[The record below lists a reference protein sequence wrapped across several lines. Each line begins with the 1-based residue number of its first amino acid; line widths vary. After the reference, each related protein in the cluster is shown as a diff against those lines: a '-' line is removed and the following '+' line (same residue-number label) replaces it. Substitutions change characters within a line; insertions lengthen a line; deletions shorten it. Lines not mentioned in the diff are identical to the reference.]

1 MKILI
6 IKLSSLGDIVHA
18 IPSLNAL
25 KQKYPEAQIDWLVY
39 KSFAPILETQ
49 RSISKII
56 ILENKKLSSLLATKA
71 KLKKENYDLVI
82 DMQGLIKTAVLAR
95 SISAKTR
102 GFKEPRE
109 KIAALCY
116 KEKIDAGNIMDDSM
130 HIVERNL
137 LLAQSPMPPAAF
149 NALEQEAKLQNRL
162 CIIPSTTW
170 QTKLWQAEK
179 WAKLIDSI
187 KSSQPE
193 LEIYILGTI
202 KELIYIEEII
212 SQTKSPLHI
221 VVNKK
226 LTELPEFF
234 STMSTVIGVD
244 TGPLHIAAAS
254 LYGSKARVIGLYG
267 PSSAARTGP
276 YGFESISATEKPS
289 HKRKND
295 SSMNLISVEQ
305 VLNIVTS

>member
-25 KQKYPEAQIDWLVY
+25 KQKYPQATIDWLVY
-39 KSFAPILETQ
+39 KSFAPIIESQ
-49 RSISKII
+49 RSINKII
-56 ILENKKLSSLLATKA
+56 KLENKKISSLFEIKNQ
-71 KLKKENYDLVI
+71 LKKENYDLVI
-82 DMQGLIKTAVLAR
+82 DMQGLIKTALIAR
-95 SISAKTR
+95 IISSKTR

-109 KIAALCY
+109 KIAAIFY
-116 KEKIDAGNIMDDSM
+116 KERIDAGNIMDDSM

-137 LLAQSPMPPAAF
+137 LLAQSPIPHSPF
-149 NALEQEAKLQNRL
+149 NALEQEAKLHKKL

-226 LTELPEFF
+226 LTDLPEFF
-234 STMSTVIGVD
+234 SAMSTVIGVD

-254 LYGSKARVIGLYG
+254 LYGSKAQVIGLYG

-276 YGFESISATEKPS
+276 YGFQSISATEKPS